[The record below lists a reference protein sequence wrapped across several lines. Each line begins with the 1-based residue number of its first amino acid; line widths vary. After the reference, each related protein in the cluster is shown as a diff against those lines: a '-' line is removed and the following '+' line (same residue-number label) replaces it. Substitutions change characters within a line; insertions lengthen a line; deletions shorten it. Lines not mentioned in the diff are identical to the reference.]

1 MLQKRG
7 RDIQR
12 PFECPLGVRAQ
23 ARRKY
28 PLWAAQYGAD
38 EPSPNGKWREWVGF
52 QYTDK
57 GRVDGISGDVDRDIF
72 TEGIFL
78 SSACCTD
85 GEKKS
90 PKREKTRTV
99 ILYVRPGDTLWKIA
113 REYGTT
119 VKAVAEENRI
129 ANPDMIFAGE
139 RLKITLPA
147 RDGREEI
154 YTVKRGDTPISIA
167 GKHGVSLSALEH
179 RNGLRRGETIY
190 AGEKLIIPGAK
201 MSGEFY
207 AVRPGDTLWSISR
220 KTGVALEEL
229 IGINGIK
236 APDLIYAGEHIKLKG
251 RKSRP

>member
-1 MLQKRG
+1 MIYSDLSNARSVFG
-7 RDIQR
+7 RR
-12 PFECPLGVRAQ
+12 LAE
-23 ARRKY
+23 KY

-167 GKHGVSLSALEH
+167 GSTASRSPRSSIETDFGAARRYMWGKAHNSRRQDVGRV
-179 RNGLRRGETIY
+179 LRR
-190 AGEKLIIPGAK
+190 APG
-201 MSGEFY
+201 
-207 AVRPGDTLWSISR
+207 RH
-220 KTGVALEEL
+220 ALVD
-229 IGINGIK
+229 I
-236 APDLIYAGEHIKLKG
+236 
-251 RKSRP
+251 

>member
-1 MLQKRG
+1 MRLAMDFEYFGSLTAEQVNAIAEAYLDELTRVTKKEAVIYSDLSNARSVFG
-7 RDIQR
+7 RR
-12 PFECPLGVRAQ
+12 LAE
-23 ARRKY
+23 KY

-119 VKAVAEENRI
+119 VKAVAEEKR
-129 ANPDMIFAGE
+129 
-139 RLKITLPA
+139 TSA
-147 RDGREEI
+147 RRDDICGGKAHNSRRQDVGR
-154 YTVKRGDTPISIA
+154 V
-167 GKHGVSLSALEH
+167 
-179 RNGLRRGETIY
+179 LRR
-190 AGEKLIIPGAK
+190 APGRHALVDIQK
-201 MSGEFY
+201 NRRCVGGTY
-207 AVRPGDTLWSISR
+207 RNKRDKRPRFDIRG
-220 KTGVALEEL
+220 GA
-229 IGINGIK
+229 
-236 APDLIYAGEHIKLKG
+236 Y
-251 RKSRP
+251 